1 MQKPIFIEVHD
12 RYDFS
17 HKIMINVYAIETI
30 ESNKLCLF
38 ERYYEVAENY
48 EEIKMLIE
56 AAKERRED
64 E

>member
-38 ERYYEVAENY
+38 ERYYEVAETY